1 MLKHFIAYPDH
12 KTSSDKN
19 FLNIQPVNPNQF
31 ISDDV
36 SMNGINS
43 FLFDELMKVVGQATR
58 TERISTFLSELSN
71 FICKIRSCKPKLLHP
86 NETTSEYF
94 LDKYVSKVFD
104 LPVGQIRFDEKAFDE
119 HSQRNDEKFVSFID
133 ERPVAE
139 LAALNNIQQLG
150 YGLNLFQQVN
160 YDQIS
165 DNAVEAEV
173 LGKIHQHPDATHE
186 TPILDIPLDLFSFN
200 NIE

>member
-1 MLKHFIAYPDH
+1 MLKHFIAFPDH
-12 KTSSDKN
+12 KAPSDKN
-19 FLNIQPVNPNQF
+19 FSNIQPVNLNQF
-31 ISDDV
+31 NYDDI

-43 FLFDELMKVVGQATR
+43 FLFDELMKVVGQATQ

-104 LPVGQIRFDEKAFDE
+104 LPEGQIRFDEKAFDE
-119 HSQRNDEKFVSFID
+119 HSQQTNEKFATFID
-133 ERPVAE
+133 ERPVTE
-139 LAALNNIQQLG
+139 LATLNNIQELG
-150 YGLNLFQQVN
+150 YGINLFQQVN

-165 DNAVEAEV
+165 DNAVEAEA
-173 LGKIHQHPDATHE
+173 LGEIHQNSDAAHG
-186 TPILDIPLDLFSFN
+186 TPILDIPLDLFSFK